1 MSEARN
7 EGYDDFL
14 DAIEEGEPYYLEGPE
29 GHGSLPPKRID
40 PATGSQE
47 LTEKPLPDT
56 GEIETYTQTHVAAPD
71 FADDAPFVVA
81 VVDFGPVSVTGQIR
95 GMEPG
100 DVEAGQEVTIGVDRT
115 ETTDERLVIFEPA

>member
-1 MSEARN
+1 MSDARD

-14 DAIEEGEPYYLEGPE
+14 DAVEDDEPYYLEGPD
-29 GHGSLPPKRID
+29 GDGSLPPKRID

-47 LTEKPLPDT
+47 LTEQPLPET

-81 VVDFGPVSVTGQIR
+81 VADFGPVSVTGQIR
-95 GMEPG
+95 GMEPS
-100 DVEAGQEVTIGVDRT
+100 DVEIGQEVQIGVDRT
-115 ETTDERLVIFEPA
+115 ETTDERILVFEPV